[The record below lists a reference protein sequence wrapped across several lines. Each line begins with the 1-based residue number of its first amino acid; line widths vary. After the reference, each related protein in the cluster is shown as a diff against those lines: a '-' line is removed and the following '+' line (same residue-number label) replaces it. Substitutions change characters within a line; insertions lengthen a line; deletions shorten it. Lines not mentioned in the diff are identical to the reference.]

1 MQMTTTTQLL
11 ATPMPTVLNINS
23 FSQPNLMYNNGF
35 LNQNSG
41 MQGIHKKVIKKIDL
55 NRLYCYKLRATKSL
69 HKYI

>member
-1 MQMTTTTQLL
+1 MTTTTQLL

-41 MQGIHKKVIKKIDL
+41 M
-55 NRLYCYKLRATKSL
+55 RLPESQFCLRPGAFGTWFLRAVAC
-69 HKYI
+69 